1 MTLEPALLPSAYA
14 TPGGVA
20 LLRSE

>member
-1 MTLEPALLPSAYA
+1 MMLEPALLPSAYA